1 MADDLALLDATAQ
14 AELVRRR
21 QATPRELVDAAIA
34 RIERVNPRL
43 NAVITTRFEKA
54 RAEADSPQL
63 PDGPFRGVPFLLKDL
78 VAFSA
83 GDPFHAGMRLLR
95 DLHWTEKHDTYLA
108 ARFRAAGFVFLGKTN
123 VPELGPLPTTEPEA
137 YGPTRNPW
145 DPGRSAGGSSG
156 GSAAAVAAGMVPVA
170 HANDGGGS
178 IRIPASECGL
188 FGLKPSRGR
197 TSLGPDRGEMWA
209 GMSIEHVVSRSVRD
223 SAAVLDAVAGQLP
236 GDPGGP
242 PPPARPFLAE
252 VGRDPGRLRIGLMTR
267 SPAGRVALHADAVDA
282 ARDAAR
288 LLASLGHTVEESY
301 PAALDDP
308 DIGQASLAVIVTC
321 TARDLDYWSE
331 RTGHQIGPADVEPMI
346 WAVAEQGRKIT
357 GVQYVRAT
365 EQLGTLTRRMTE
377 WWTGGFD
384 LLLTPTLP
392 EPPPPLGEFASTPA
406 DPLRGFARAGD
417 FVTFTIPFNVTG
429 QPAISVPLHWNATG
443 LPIGVQLVA
452 AYGREDLLLA
462 VASQLEAA
470 RPWSGRRPPI
480 HAVAG

>member
-21 QATPRELVDAAIA
+21 KATPRELVDAAIT
-34 RIERVNPRL
+34 RIERLNPKL
-43 NAVITTRFEKA
+43 NAVITERFDKA
-54 RAEADSPQL
+54 RADADSSRL

-78 VAFSA
+78 VAHSA
-83 GDPFHAGMRLLR
+83 GDPYHAGMRLLR
-95 DLHWTEKHDTYLA
+95 DLHWVEEHDTHLA

-145 DPGRSAGGSSG
+145 NLAHSSGGSSG
-156 GSAAAVAAGMVPVA
+156 GSAAAVASGMVPVA

-197 TSLGPDRGEMWA
+197 TSLGPDLVEMWG
-209 GMSIEHVVSRSVRD
+209 GMSVEHVVSRSVRD
-223 SAAVLDAVAGQLP
+223 SAAILDAVAGYQP
-236 GDPGGP
+236 GDGGGP
-242 PPPARPFLAE
+242 PPPSRPFVSE
-252 VGRDPGRLRIGLMTR
+252 VGRDPGRLRIGLMTHT
-267 SPAGRVALHADAVDA
+267 PGGEFPLHADCIEA

-288 LLASLGHTVEESY
+288 LLASLGHDVEESH

-308 DIGQASLAVIVTC
+308 EVVRASITVITTW

-331 RTGHQIGPADVEPMI
+331 RTRHRIAPGDVEPMI
-346 WAVAEQGRKIT
+346 WAVAEHGRAVS

-365 EQLGTLTRRMTE
+365 EALGRFTRRNAE
-377 WWTGGFD
+377 WWTAGFD

-392 EPPPPLGEFASTPA
+392 EPPPPLGEFAPTA
-406 DPLRGFARAGD
+406 DDPLHGFGRAGG
-417 FVTFTIPFNVTG
+417 FVAFTLPFNVTG
-429 QPAISVPLHWNATG
+429 QPAISVPLHWNRQG
-443 LPIGVQLVA
+443 LPIGVQLAA

-462 VASQLEAA
+462 IASQLEAA
-470 RPWSGRRPPI
+470 RPWQDRRPPI
-480 HAVAG
+480 HASAS